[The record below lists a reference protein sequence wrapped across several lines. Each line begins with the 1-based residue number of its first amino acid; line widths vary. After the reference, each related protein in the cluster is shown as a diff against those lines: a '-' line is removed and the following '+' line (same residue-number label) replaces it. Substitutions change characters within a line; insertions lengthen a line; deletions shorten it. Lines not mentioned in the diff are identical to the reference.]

1 MPPAASRAHLGR
13 RHCGLRGDA
22 TGGRRRSRPGSIVNG
37 TRWHEVMAA
46 EALGATLARSGLF
59 PASGCSRVTQSATGG
74 VTRHD
79 LPSHT
84 GGRSFHRVVG
94 SWDRHMPS
102 GLGLRQRR
110 PQAHLAGPGE
120 FMIVP
125 RQWRS
130 RPGASAGV
138 AERPGAQPA
147 SRQQAAYRC
156 ARGHAFTVALAAGVE
171 PPVTWGCR
179 CGAPARPAGGTD
191 PGSGRTERDRCM
203 ALLLRRRTRA
213 ELEQLLAERL
223 ADTAQQRD
231 RPVHLAR

>member
-1 MPPAASRAHLGR
+1 MPTGREEGAARVR
-13 RHCGLRGDA
+13 RGKSY
-22 TGGRRRSRPGSIVNG
+22 TGGWSLHGV
-37 TRWHEVMAA
+37 
-46 EALGATLARSGLF
+46 
-59 PASGCSRVTQSATGG
+59 AS
-74 VTRHD
+74 
-79 LPSHT
+79 
-84 GGRSFHRVVG
+84 
-94 SWDRHMPS
+94 SWDRHLPS

-110 PQAHLAGPGE
+110 PQVHLAGLGE
-120 FMIVP
+120 FMIIS

-130 RPGASAGV
+130 RPGAGAGI

-156 ARGHAFTVALAAGVE
+156 ARGHAFTVALATGIE

-179 CGAPARPAGGTD
+179 CGAPARSAGGTD

-203 ALLLRRRTRA
+203 ALLLRRRTHA

>member
-1 MPPAASRAHLGR
+1 VPTGREEGAARVR
-13 RHCGLRGDA
+13 RGKSY
-22 TGGRRRSRPGSIVNG
+22 TGGWSLHGV
-37 TRWHEVMAA
+37 
-46 EALGATLARSGLF
+46 
-59 PASGCSRVTQSATGG
+59 AS
-74 VTRHD
+74 
-79 LPSHT
+79 
-84 GGRSFHRVVG
+84 

-110 PQAHLAGPGE
+110 PQVHLAGLGE
-120 FMIVP
+120 FMIIS

-130 RPGASAGV
+130 RPGAGAGI

-156 ARGHAFTVALAAGVE
+156 ARGHAFTVALAAGIE

-203 ALLLRRRTRA
+203 ALLLRRRTHA